1 MKGLIIKNEVW
12 SIVPARSGSKGI
24 KKKNLQKILGHSLLK
39 LAVKASLKSKFIR
52 RTFVSTDSK
61 VFKKEALRYG
71 AEVPFLRSK
80 KNSSNTA
87 TDFQVM
93 YEFLNNLIKT
103 FGVIPK
109 YFILLLPT
117 SPFRD
122 PKILDEAIIKFKR
135 IKNYDSLVSVYPME
149 EPVQKKFFIKK
160 KKIETYIFLHVFG

>member
-1 MKGLIIKNEVW
+1 MKDLIIKNEVW
-12 SIVPARSGSKGI
+12 SIIPARSGSKGI

-39 LAVKASLKSKFIR
+39 LTINASLKSKCII

-61 VFKKEALRYG
+61 VFKKEALKCG

-80 KNSSNTA
+80 KNSSDKA

-93 YEFLNNLIKT
+93 YEFLNMLIKT
-103 FGVIPK
+103 FGIIPK

-122 PKILDEAIIKFKR
+122 PKILDTAIIKFKR
-135 IKNYDSLVSVYPME
+135 IKNYDSLVSVCPME

-160 KKIETYIFLHVFG
+160 KN